1 MRRDLT
7 LVLRILRDN
16 IPRTMVNIVLPPNV
30 AIIKNFTNKPG
41 ECETLHYLECPC
53 MMSLNHFKN
62 FGMFLNTIKRWNYI
76 VKEVVDLEEFHNR
89 SVSLINYQ
97 ERQ

>member
-16 IPRTMVNIVLPPNV
+16 LPRTMVNIVLPPNV
-30 AIIKNFTNKPG
+30 EIIKNFTNKPG

-53 MMSLNHFKN
+53 MISLTHLKN
-62 FGMFLNTIKRWNYI
+62 IGKSMDTIKRWNTV
-76 VKEVVDLEEFHNR
+76 VKEVVDMEEFHNR
-89 SVSLINYQ
+89 SVSSNKNQ
-97 ERQ
+97 EL